1 MPSFDII
8 SEIDHVELKN
18 AVENAKRELSTRFD
32 FRGVEASFELNKET
46 VKASAES
53 DFQVTQLMDILRNNI
68 AKRGV
73 DPRAIEPS
81 DIIHSGKTFFRDVK
95 FRHGIETDIAKK
107 LVKLIKDSKI
117 KVQVQIQ
124 GEQLR
129 VTGKKRDDLQETMR
143 LVKEADFGC
152 PFQFT
157 NFKD

>member
-8 SEIDHVELKN
+8 SEIDHVELNN
-18 AVENAKRELSTRFD
+18 AVDNAKRELTTRFD
-32 FRGVEASFELNKET
+32 FRGVQASYELNKET
-46 VKASAES
+46 VKASAEAE
-53 DFQVTQLMDILRNNI
+53 FQVIQMMDILRSNI

-81 DIIHSGKTFFRDVK
+81 DIIHSGKTFYRDVK
-95 FRHGIETDIAKK
+95 FKHGIETATAKK
-107 LVKLIKDSKI
+107 LVKIIKDSKI

-129 VTGKKRDDLQETMR
+129 VIGKKRDDLQEAMK
-143 LVKEADFGC
+143 LVKEQDLGC